1 MWKIFLNNLWNVFG
15 AILAVAIMLAIVV
28 GGVYLMVLGGP
39 VVIFI
44 FAFLFVIGTCYVDA
58 RRKHHKNID
67 ENKHMHL
74 RLVRMRSDALLKEL
88 EKYGYSLDAEH
99 MLNLVNVTI
108 KEYEDEYG
116 TDECIQYQ
124 KDRINKMLELYK
136 K

>member
-1 MWKIFLNNLWNVFG
+1 MWKIFLNKLWNIFG
-15 AILAVAIMLAIVV
+15 AILAVAIILAAIV
-28 GGVYLMVLGGP
+28 GGVYLIVVGGP

-44 FAFLFVIGTCYVDA
+44 FAFLFVIGTCYIDA
-58 RRKHHKNID
+58 RRKYYKNMD
-67 ENKHMHL
+67 ENKHMCL
-74 RLVRMRSDALLKEL
+74 RFVRMRSDALLKGL

>member
-1 MWKIFLNNLWNVFG
+1 MWKIFLNNLWNVFS
-15 AILAVAIMLAIVV
+15 AILTIAIILAPIV
-28 GGVYLMVLGGP
+28 GAVYLMGLGGP

-44 FAFLFVIGTCYVDA
+44 FAFLFVIATCYIDA

-67 ENKHMHL
+67 ENKHS
-74 RLVRMRSDALLKEL
+74 RLCYVRLHSDALFKEL

>member
-1 MWKIFLNNLWNVFG
+1 MWKIFFSNLWNVFG
-15 AILAVAIMLAIVV
+15 AILTIVVILAAIV
-28 GGVYLMVLGGP
+28 GAVYLMVLGGP

-44 FAFLFVIGTCYVDA
+44 FAFLFVIATCFIDA
-58 RRKHHKNID
+58 HRKHHKNID
-67 ENKHMHL
+67 KNKHMHL
-74 RLVRMRSDALLKEL
+74 HLVRMRSDALLKEL

-116 TDECIQYQ
+116 IDECIQYQ